1 MIRTTAFLLVST
13 FLVLAPPAGA
23 QQRLPEI
30 PAAQYDTD
38 QKKAAE
44 EFQAARK
51 VPLSGPFQTMMY
63 SPEVMSRARAMGDY
77 LRFNSA
83 IGNTLSELVI
93 LVTARAWSQ
102 GYEWAAHQPIALKAG
117 ISKEIVDAIAEGRR
131 PTTMSDDEAIA
142 YDFTMELQHNKGVS
156 DATFA
161 KAEKRFGKKGAVDI
175 AGISGYYTFLAM
187 QLNMARFPVPGDA
200 PPLPRFPN

>member
-1 MIRTTAFLLVST
+1 MFRTTTILLAGT
-13 FLVLAPPAGA
+13 LLLIGPAGA
-23 QQRLPEI
+23 QQRLPDV
-30 PAAQYDTD
+30 PPAQYDGD

-51 VPLSGPFQTMMY
+51 APLSGPFQTMMY

-77 LRFNSA
+77 LRFHSA

-93 LVTARAWSQ
+93 LITARAWSQ
-102 GYEWAAHQPIALKAG
+102 GYEWSAHQPIALKAG
-117 ISKEIVDAIAEGRR
+117 ISREIVDAIAEGRH
-131 PTTMSDDEAIA
+131 PAAMSADEEIA
-142 YDFTMELQHNKGVS
+142 YDFTMELQNNKSVS

-187 QLNMARFPVPGDA
+187 QLNMARHPVPADA

>member
-1 MIRTTAFLLVST
+1 MFRTTALLLAGTLLLLVG
-13 FLVLAPPAGA
+13 PAGA

-30 PAAQYDTD
+30 PPAQYDAD

-51 VPLSGPFQTMMY
+51 VPLSGPFQTMMH

-77 LRFNSA
+77 LRYHSA

-117 ISKEIVDAIAEGRR
+117 ISKDIVDAIAEGRR
-131 PTTMSDDEAIA
+131 PTSMSDDEAIV
-142 YDFTMELQHNKGVS
+142 YDFTMELQANKSVS

-187 QLNMARFPVPGDA
+187 QLNMARTPVPATA

>member
-1 MIRTTAFLLVST
+1 MFRTTTILLAGT
-13 FLVLAPPAGA
+13 LLLIGPAGA
-23 QQRLPEI
+23 QQRLPDI
-30 PAAQYDTD
+30 PPSQYDAD

-77 LRFNSA
+77 LRFHSA

-93 LVTARAWSQ
+93 LITARAWSQ

-117 ISKEIVDAIAEGRR
+117 ISKDIVDAIAEGRR
-131 PTTMSDDEAIA
+131 PTTMSADEEIV
-142 YDFTMELQHNKGVS
+142 YDFTMELQHNRSVS

-187 QLNMARFPVPGDA
+187 QLNMARQPVPAGA
-200 PPLPRFPN
+200 PPLPRLPN

>member
-1 MIRTTAFLLVST
+1 MFRLATILFAST
-13 FLVLAPPAGA
+13 LFFAGPAGA
-23 QQRLPEI
+23 QRRLPDI
-30 PAAQYDTD
+30 PPAQYDAG

-44 EFQAARK
+44 EFEAARK
-51 VPLSGPFQTMMY
+51 VALSSPFQVMMY

-77 LRFNSA
+77 LRYHSA

-93 LVTARAWSQ
+93 LITARAWSQ
-102 GYEWAAHQPIALKAG
+102 GYEWSAHQPIALKAG
-117 ISKEIVDAIAEGRR
+117 ISNDIVDAIAEGRR
-131 PTTMSDDEAIA
+131 PTAMSADEEIA
-142 YDFTMELQHNKGVS
+142 YDFTMELQNNRSVS

-161 KAEKRFGKKGAVDI
+161 KAEKRFGTKGVVDM

-187 QLNMARFPVPGDA
+187 QLNMARHPVPADA

>member
-1 MIRTTAFLLVST
+1 MFRLATILFASTLFL
-13 FLVLAPPAGA
+13 AGPAGA
-23 QQRLPEI
+23 QRRLPDI
-30 PAAQYDTD
+30 PPAQYDAE

-51 VPLSGPFQTMMY
+51 VALSGPFQTMMY

-77 LRFNSA
+77 LRYHSA

-93 LVTARAWSQ
+93 LITARAWTQ
-102 GYEWAAHQPIALKAG
+102 GYEWSAHQPIALKAG
-117 ISKEIVDAIAEGRR
+117 ISKDIV
-131 PTTMSDDEAIA
+131 EAIA
-142 YDFTMELQHNKGVS
+142 YDFTMELQNNRSVS

-161 KAEKRFGKKGAVDI
+161 KAEKRFGRKGVVDM

-187 QLNMARFPVPGDA
+187 QLNMARQPVPADA

>member
-1 MIRTTAFLLVST
+1 MFRLATILFAGSLFL
-13 FLVLAPPAGA
+13 AGPAGA
-23 QQRLPEI
+23 QQRLPGI
-30 PAAQYDTD
+30 PPAQYDAE

-77 LRFNSA
+77 LRYHSA

-93 LVTARAWSQ
+93 LITARAWSQ
-102 GYEWAAHQPIALKAG
+102 GYEWSAHQPIA
-117 ISKEIVDAIAEGRR
+117 
-131 PTTMSDDEAIA
+131 MSADEEIA
-142 YDFTMELQHNKGVS
+142 YDFTMELQNNRSVS

-161 KAEKRFGKKGAVDI
+161 KAEKRFGTKGVVDM

-187 QLNMARFPVPGDA
+187 QLNMARHPVPADA
-200 PPLPRFPN
+200 PPLTRFPN

>member
-1 MIRTTAFLLVST
+1 MIRTTAILLASTLLLVG
-13 FLVLAPPAGA
+13 PARA
-23 QQRLPEI
+23 QQRLPDV
-30 PAAQYDTD
+30 PPAQYDAD

-77 LRFNSA
+77 LRYHSA

-93 LVTARAWSQ
+93 LITARAWSQ
-102 GYEWAAHQPIALKAG
+102 GYEWSAHQPIALKAG
-117 ISKEIVDAIAEGRR
+117 ISKDIVDAIAEGRR
-131 PTTMSDDEAIA
+131 PTAMSTDEEIA
-142 YDFTMELQHNKGVS
+142 YDFTMELQNNKSVS

-187 QLNMARFPVPGDA
+187 QLNMARHPVPADA
-200 PPLPRFPN
+200 PPLPSFPN

>member
-1 MIRTTAFLLVST
+1 MFRLATILFASTLFL
-13 FLVLAPPAGA
+13 AGPAGA
-23 QQRLPEI
+23 QRRLPDI
-30 PAAQYDTD
+30 PPTQYDAE
-38 QKKAAE
+38 QKKAAA
-44 EFQAARK
+44 EFEAARK
-51 VPLSGPFQTMMY
+51 VALSGPFQVMMY

-77 LRFNSA
+77 LRYHSA

-93 LVTARAWSQ
+93 LITARAWSQ

-117 ISKEIVDAIAEGRR
+117 ISKDIVDAIAEGRR
-131 PTTMSDDEAIA
+131 PTAMNADEEIV
-142 YDFTMELQHNKGVS
+142 YDFTMELQNNRSVS

-161 KAEKRFGKKGAVDI
+161 KAEKRFGRKGVVDM

-187 QLNMARFPVPGDA
+187 QLNVARQPVPADA

>member
-1 MIRTTAFLLVST
+1 MFRTTTILLAGT
-13 FLVLAPPAGA
+13 LLLIGPAGA
-23 QQRLPEI
+23 QQRLPDV
-30 PAAQYDTD
+30 PPAQYDAD

-51 VPLSGPFQTMMY
+51 APLSGPFQTMMY

-77 LRFNSA
+77 LRFHSA

-93 LVTARAWSQ
+93 LITARAWSQ
-102 GYEWAAHQPIALKAG
+102 GYEWSAHQPIALKAG
-117 ISKEIVDAIAEGRR
+117 ISREIVDAIAEGRH
-131 PTTMSDDEAIA
+131 PAAMSADEEIA
-142 YDFTMELQHNKGVS
+142 YDFTMELQNNKSVS

-187 QLNMARFPVPGDA
+187 QLNMARHPVPADA

>member
-1 MIRTTAFLLVST
+1 MFRLMTVTLASALL
-13 FLVLAPPAGA
+13 LAGPASA
-23 QQRLPEI
+23 QSRLPDV
-30 PAAQYDTD
+30 PPAQYDAD

-44 EFQAARK
+44 DFQTARK

-77 LRFNSA
+77 LRYHSA

-93 LVTARAWSQ
+93 LITARAWSQ
-102 GYEWAAHQPIALKAG
+102 GYEWSAHQPLALKAG

-131 PTTMSDDEAIA
+131 PAAMSDDEAIA
-142 YDFTMELQHNKGVS
+142 YDFTMELQNNKGVS
-156 DATFA
+156 DTTYA
-161 KAEKRFGKKGAVDI
+161 KAEKRWGKKGAVDM
-175 AGISGYYTFLAM
+175 AGISGYYTFLAL
-187 QLNMARFPVPGDA
+187 QLNMARQPVPDGA

>member
-1 MIRTTAFLLVST
+1 MFRFTVLALASAFLL
-13 FLVLAPPAGA
+13 AGPAGA
-23 QQRLPEI
+23 QSRLPDI
-30 PAAQYDTD
+30 PPAQYDAD

-51 VPLSGPFQTMMY
+51 APLSGPFQTMMY

-77 LRFNSA
+77 LRFHSA

-102 GYEWAAHQPIALKAG
+102 GYEWSAHQPLALKAG
-117 ISKEIVDAIAEGRR
+117 ISRDIVDAIAEGRR
-131 PTTMSDDEAIA
+131 PAAMSADEEIA
-142 YDFTMELQHNKGVS
+142 YDFTMELQYNKGVS
-156 DATFA
+156 DTTYA
-161 KAEKRFGKKGAVDI
+161 KAEKRWGKKGAVDI
-175 AGISGYYTFLAM
+175 AGLSGYYTFLAL
-187 QLNMARFPVPGDA
+187 QLNMARQPVPANA